1 VSSDNVLADWR
12 DQGAGVDKGPK
23 MVESYAA
30 HAQEAMNDAHAA
42 VYPFDVSQLEAGGVG
57 ADLQHSNVQLEQAAA
72 ENAATAA
79 SAGAAGGAGSAS
91 RGNRDTGI
99 GRISAQMSQDL
110 HPIQGPVRELAEAT
124 GGRAIRRS
132 GDLAAELS
140 GIVQDRR
147 ATYQVSFSPQGPAD
161 DRYHPITIKLNG
173 RKGVTLRFRTGYL
186 FDKEPATLK
195 DRFQQ
200 AVWRPIESTE
210 IGLTASVELH
220 GDDPTVRVSIAAAD
234 LGMRQQA
241 GHWMDKLDIFFIQR
255 DDAGI
260 RAQLDGR
267 TIGLRL
273 KPETYQKAMG
283 DGIPY
288 EHPVDMHPGMES
300 VRILVVD
307 ENSGRMGSVT
317 IPLSALQHEK

>member
-1 VSSDNVLADWR
+1 
-12 DQGAGVDKGPK
+12 VDKGPK
-23 MVESYAA
+23 VIESYATRA
-30 HAQEAMNDAHAA
+30 LEAMNDAHAA

-91 RGNRDTGI
+91 RGNRDTGV

-110 HPIQGPVRELAEAT
+110 HPIQGPVREVAEGT
-124 GGRAIRRS
+124 GGRTIRRS

-147 ATYQVSFSPQGPAD
+147 ATYQVSFAPQGAAD
-161 DRYHPITIKLNG
+161 DRYHPLVIKLSG
-173 RKGVTLRFRTGYL
+173 RRGITLRYRTGYM

-195 DRFQQ
+195 ERFQQ
-200 AVWRPIESTE
+200 AVWRPTETTE
-210 IGLTASVELH
+210 IGVTASVEVN
-220 GDDPTVRVSIAAAD
+220 GADPTIRLTLAAAD

-241 GHWMDKLDIFFIQR
+241 GRWMDKLDIFFVQR

-260 RAQLDGR
+260 RAQLDGQ
-267 TIGLRL
+267 TLGLRL
-273 KPETYQKAMG
+273 KPETYQKAIG
-283 DGIPY
+283 DGVPF
-288 EHPVDMHPGMES
+288 EHSVDMHPGMAS
-300 VRILVVD
+300 IRVLVVD
-307 ENSGRMGSVT
+307 ENTGRMGSVT
-317 IPLSALQHEK
+317 IPLSALQPHEK